1 MIAIFDLGCVGVCAP
16 LEAMYVL
23 SVPDGDDGLY
33 GLLRILEA
41 ASMTS
46 VLLESCTLAVLEG
59 LVVLMFECADWQ
71 RVWTIFPG
79 RACLYDGRQCGYFA
93 MPSEQ

>member
-1 MIAIFDLGCVGVCAP
+1 MFCLGCVGICAS

-46 VLLESCTLAVLEG
+46 VLLESCRLAVREG
-59 LVVLMFECADWQ
+59 
-71 RVWTIFPG
+71 
-79 RACLYDGRQCGYFA
+79 
-93 MPSEQ
+93 